1 MIKDDHFIKSFIE
14 ILDDPDLVKVNIDTK
29 FKHLDEWDS
38 LTNLSLLVMVDA
50 EFNVKLNAEDVRNS
64 NTIKELIDLINS
76 KLSA

>member
-14 ILDDPDLVKVNIDTK
+14 ILDDPDLVEVNIDTK

-64 NTIKELIDLINS
+64 NTIKDLIDLINS

>member
-14 ILDDPDLVKVNIDTK
+14 ILDDPDLVEVNIDTK

>member
-14 ILDDPDLVKVNIDTK
+14 ILDDPDLVEVNIDTK

-76 KLSA
+76 KLST